1 MLDELRKCFFHL
13 IFRALPLRYF
23 HERKHRWQ
31 RRLFGCNR
39 SKRYA
44 RPGPRVGIALVVAD
58 ELLGQDGNIVNRA
71 REKPDMVE
79 AFKASEQLERF
90 ERFELY

>member
-1 MLDELRKCFFHL
+1 MLLSSRF
-13 IFRALPLRYF
+13 LPVPSAVFSRTQTSVAAAFLSCYLG
-23 HERKHRWQ
+23 ERDP
-31 RRLFGCNR
+31 
-39 SKRYA
+39 
-44 RPGPRVGIALVVAD
+44 RPGMHIGIAPVVAD
-58 ELLGQDGNIVNRA
+58 ELLGQDSNIVNRA

>member
-1 MLDELRKCFFHL
+1 MH
-13 IFRALPLRYF
+13 I
-23 HERKHRWQ
+23 
-31 RRLFGCNR
+31 
-39 SKRYA
+39 
-44 RPGPRVGIALVVAD
+44 GIAPVVAD
-58 ELLGQDGNIVNRA
+58 ELLGQDSNIVNRA